1 MSEALI
7 DEVVEAWRTH
17 NRINLFLLE
26 RISDEGLACS
36 SGPRG
41 GGRVWKQFAHMHTI
55 RAYKLEN
62 WHKPLSIGLTKY
74 GGEDVV
80 PREELIAAFRQSGE
94 AVERFF
100 RLAAA
105 GETKKQ
111 GFKKGMMT
119 SLGYL
124 ISHESHHRGNIL
136 LTLKLCG
143 HRLPQADAYAIW
155 DWDRM

>member
-1 MSEALI
+1 MSELA
-7 DEVVEAWRTH
+7 DELVEAWRTH

-36 SGPRG
+36 AGPRG

-62 WHKPLSIGLTKY
+62 WHKPLSLGLAKY
-74 GGEDVV
+74 AGEDVV
-80 PREELIAAFRQSGE
+80 PRDELVATFTQSGE
-94 AVERFF
+94 AVEQFI

-105 GETKKQ
+105 GETKKR
-111 GFKKGMMT
+111 GFKRGLVV
-119 SLGYL
+119 SVAYL

-136 LTLKLCG
+136 LTLKLGG
-143 HRLPQADAYAIW
+143 HRLPQAESYAIW
-155 DWDRM
+155 DWDKM

>member
-1 MSEALI
+1 MSELA
-7 DEVVEAWRTH
+7 DELVEAWRVH
-17 NRINLFLLE
+17 NRINVYLLE
-26 RISDEGLACS
+26 RISDEGMACS

-55 RAYKLEN
+55 RAYKLES
-62 WHKPLSIGLTKY
+62 WHKPLSIGLAKY
-74 GGEDVV
+74 GGDDPV
-80 PREELIAAFRQSGE
+80 PRDELIAAFTQSGE
-94 AVERFF
+94 AVEQFF

-105 GETKKQ
+105 GETKKR
-111 GFKKGMMT
+111 FKRGLGV

-124 ISHESHHRGNIL
+124 VSHESHHRGNIL

-143 HRLPQADAYAIW
+143 HKLPQDQGYAIW

>member
-1 MSEALI
+1 MSDSLADELI
-7 DEVVEAWRTH
+7 EAWRVN

-26 RISDEGLACS
+26 RISDAGLACAA
-36 SGPRG
+36 GPRG
-41 GGRVWKQFAHMHTI
+41 GGRVWKQFAHVHTI
-55 RAYKLEN
+55 RVAKLEN
-62 WHKPLSIGLTKY
+62 WHKPLSVGLETMT
-74 GGEDVV
+74 GEQERS
-80 PREELIAAFRQSGE
+80 REELVAAFRQSGD
-94 AVERFF
+94 AVEQFF

-105 GETKKQ
+105 GETRKR
-111 GFKKGMMT
+111 GFKRGLGV

>member
-7 DEVVEAWRTH
+7 DELVEAWRTH
-17 NRINLFLLE
+17 DRINLFLLE
-26 RISDEGLACS
+26 HISDEGLACA

-62 WHKPLSIGLTKY
+62 WHKPLSIGLMKY
-74 GGEDVV
+74 SGDEAV

-94 AVERFF
+94 AIERFF

-105 GETKKQ
+105 GETKKR
-111 GFKKGMMT
+111 GFKKGLMT
-119 SLGYL
+119 SLAYL
-124 ISHESHHRGNIL
+124 VSHESHHRGSIL
-136 LTLKLCG
+136 LTLKLAG
-143 HRLPQADAYAIW
+143 HPVPKADAWAIW